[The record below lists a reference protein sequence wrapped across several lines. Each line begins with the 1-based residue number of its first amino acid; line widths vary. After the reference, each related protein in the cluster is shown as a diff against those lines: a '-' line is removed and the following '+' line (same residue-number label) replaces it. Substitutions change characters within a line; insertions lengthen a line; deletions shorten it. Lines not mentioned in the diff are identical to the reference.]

1 MDLSS
6 LFPFLPKVYNTVQ
19 LDTFT
24 VIQSFCW
31 LAAAVT
37 SFYFSF
43 GNARLWTSIS
53 VGFFLVFWGQIYQ
66 LNPYALTYFKVSAFH
81 YLLGTVAILVISH
94 GFQEYFIFTRTLEIT
109 GSKRA
114 VYLWVIGMLV
124 IAGIIIA
131 INPKPS
137 VYTLRNFK
145 FLNHAVWFFFSCI
158 NLFTIY
164 KIYQEM
170 KDSPI
175 ANGILSFAL
184 VFVFII
190 IWKGSSLY
198 LDIYQWDKDWMDIIE
213 FTGETSDA
221 EAHAGI
227 ITIAQQLNSIGVLMS
242 GISVAGTF
250 GYLFKLLR

>member
-6 LFPFLPKVYNTVQ
+6 LFPFLPKVYNAVE
-19 LDTFT
+19 LDMFT

-31 LAAAVT
+31 LAAAIT
-37 SFYFSF
+37 SFYFSI

-81 YLLGTVAILVISH
+81 YMVGTVAILVISH

-109 GSKRA
+109 GSKRT
-114 VYLWVIGMLV
+114 VYLSVIGMLALTAIV
-124 IAGIIIA
+124 IAL
-131 INPKPS
+131 NPKPS
-137 VYTLRNFK
+137 IYTIRNYK
-145 FLNHAVWFFFSCI
+145 FINHTVWFFFSCI

-164 KIYQEM
+164 KIYREM

-184 VFVFII
+184 VFLFII
-190 IWKGSSLY
+190 IWKGGSLY

-213 FTGETSDA
+213 FTGETTDA
-221 EAHAGI
+221 AAHVAKI
-227 ITIAQQLNSIGVLMS
+227 EVAQQLTRIGVLMS
-242 GISVAGTF
+242 GLSVAGTF